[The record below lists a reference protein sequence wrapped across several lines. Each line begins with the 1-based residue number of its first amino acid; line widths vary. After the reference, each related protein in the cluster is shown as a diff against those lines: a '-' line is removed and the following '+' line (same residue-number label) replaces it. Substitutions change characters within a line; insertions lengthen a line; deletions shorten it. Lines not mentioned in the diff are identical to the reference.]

1 MAAVTTAQLRPGLA
15 RAFWLAARPRTL
27 PLAAAPVVVG
37 TAVAN
42 GIGAAR
48 AWPALAALGC
58 ALSLQIAANFAN
70 DAFDAERGADGADR
84 LGPPRAAA
92 LGWLTPAALKRATFA
107 ALAVAGVL
115 GAGLALVAGWPVL
128 ALGALCAL
136 AALAYTGGPWP
147 FGYHGLGEVAV
158 FAFFGVV
165 AVAGTVWVQTLALP
179 AEAFAAS
186 LSVGALATAV
196 LAVNNL
202 RDRASDARAGKRTLA
217 VRIGDA
223 ATRRLYAALLGA
235 ALLAPLAS
243 AIAFAR
249 PLLLASLLA
258 APSALR
264 LARRVLAAGAGAEGA
279 ALNALLARTAQL
291 GLAHA
296 LACALG
302 WGAAA

>member
-1 MAAVTTAQLRPGLA
+1 VAAVTTEPLRPSAA
-15 RAFWLAARPRTL
+15 RAFWIAARPRTL

-37 TAVAN
+37 TAVAY
-42 GIGAAR
+42 GVGAAR
-48 AWPALAALGC
+48 AWPAFAALGC
-58 ALSLQIAANFAN
+58 ALALQIAANFAN

-92 LGWLTPAALKRATFA
+92 LGWLTPLALKRATFA
-107 ALAVAGVL
+107 ALFVAGAF
-115 GAGLALVAGWPVL
+115 GASLALVVGWPVL

-147 FGYHGLGEVAV
+147 FGYHGLGELAV

-165 AVAGTVWVQTLALP
+165 AVAGTVWVQAVALP

-196 LAVNNL
+196 LVVNNL

-217 VRIGDA
+217 VCIGEP
-223 ATRRLYAALLGA
+223 ATRRLYAALIGV

-243 AIAFAR
+243 ALAFAR
-249 PLLLASLLA
+249 PLLLASLVT
-258 APSALR
+258 APAALR
-264 LARRVLAAGAGAEGA
+264 LARHVLAAGAAAQGA
-279 ALNALLARTAQL
+279 ALNDLLARTARL

-302 WGAAA
+302 WGAAS

>member
-1 MAAVTTAQLRPGLA
+1 LRPSPA

-37 TAVAN
+37 SAVAH
-42 GIGAAR
+42 GMGAAR
-48 AWPALAALGC
+48 AWTALAALGC
-58 ALSLQIAANFAN
+58 ALSLQVAANFAN

-107 ALAVAGVL
+107 ALAVAGAF
-115 GAGLALVAGWPVL
+115 GASLALSAGWPVL

-147 FGYHGLGEVAV
+147 FGYHGLGELAV

-165 AVAGTVWVQTLALP
+165 AVAGTVWVQARALP
-179 AEAFAAS
+179 AAAFAAS

-196 LAVNNL
+196 LVVNNL
-202 RDRASDARAGKRTLA
+202 RDRASDAHAGKRTLA
-217 VRIGDA
+217 VRIGEP
-223 ATRRLYAALLGA
+223 ATRRLYAALIGV

-243 AIAFAR
+243 SLAFAR
-249 PLLLASLLA
+249 PLLLASLVT
-258 APSALR
+258 APGALR
-264 LARRVLAAGAGAEGA
+264 LARHVLAAGAAAQGA
-279 ALNALLARTAQL
+279 ALNDLLARTARL

-302 WGAAA
+302 WGAAS

>member
-1 MAAVTTAQLRPGLA
+1 MAAVTSAAPSAA
-15 RAFWLAARPRTL
+15 RALWLAARPRTL

-37 TAVAN
+37 SAVAY
-42 GIGAAR
+42 GMGAAR
-48 AWPALAALGC
+48 AWPAAAALGC
-58 ALSLQIAANFAN
+58 ALALQIAANFAN

-107 ALAVAGVL
+107 ALAVAGAF
-115 GAGLALVAGWPVL
+115 GASLALVAGWPVL
-128 ALGALCAL
+128 ALGALCVL

-147 FGYHGLGEVAV
+147 FGYHGLGELAV

-165 AVAGTVWVQTLALP
+165 AVAGSVWVQALALP

-186 LSVGALATAV
+186 ISVGALATGV
-196 LAVNNL
+196 LVVNNL

-217 VRIGDA
+217 VRVGEA
-223 ATRRLYAALLGA
+223 ATRRLYAALLGL

-243 AIAFAR
+243 ALAFAR
-249 PLLLASLLA
+249 PLLLASLVA
-258 APSALR
+258 APTALR
-264 LARRVLAAGAGAEGA
+264 LARRVLDAGAGAEGA
-279 ALNALLARTAQL
+279 ALNELLARTAQL
-291 GLAHA
+291 GLLHA